1 MAAIIKKEKKSH
13 YGKEKDKDKGKDKDE
28 RKHKGEGKGKGKGK
42 DKGKD
47 LTLNIDYPK
56 VSVITV
62 VLNGAAYIEQ
72 TVKSVIEQSYSNM
85 EYIIIDGGSSDGTID
100 IIERFG
106 DRISRVVSEKDSG
119 ISAAFNKGVRLASG
133 DYVIMMNCS
142 DYFYDSRAVEKLAG
156 YIKISAPD
164 ENTVLYGGAVI
175 INRLGGFNM
184 CQASHE
190 NLLNDC
196 SFCHQSVIMPREML
210 LNNKF
215 DERLKYSMDYDLWLR
230 LINAGARFV
239 RLKDIVVSV
248 YRTGGV
254 SSNPDGIIIKW
265 FVKTINS
272 GRVDVGGLLKA
283 IIQWFAAK
291 ARGYLKRIM
300 GEGLYLKL
308 VSFYYKYTN

>member
-1 MAAIIKKEKKSH
+1 MSTTIKKDKKSY
-13 YGKEKDKDKGKDKDE
+13 YGKDKDKY
-28 RKHKGEGKGKGKGK
+28 RY
-42 DKGKD
+42 KD
-47 LTLNIDYPK
+47 LTLDFGYPK

-72 TVKSVIEQSYSNM
+72 TVKSVIEQSYLNI

-100 IIERFG
+100 IVKKFG
-106 DRISRVVSEKDSG
+106 DKISRFVSEKDSG

-133 DYVIMMNCS
+133 DYIIMMNCS

-164 ENTVLYGGAVI
+164 ENTILYGGAVI
-175 INRLGGFNM
+175 INRLGGFSM
-184 CQASHE
+184 CQAAHE

-196 SFCHQSVIMPREML
+196 SFCHQSVIMPRKML

-230 LINAGARFV
+230 LINGGARFV

-265 FVKTINS
+265 YVKTINS
-272 GRVDVGGLLKA
+272 GRVDIGGLLKA
-283 IIQWFAAK
+283 IIQWFTAK
-291 ARGYLKRIM
+291 ARGYFKRIT
-300 GEGLYLKL
+300 GDSLYLKL
-308 VSFYYKYTN
+308 VSLYYKFIN